1 MVVMGNEVDVEI
13 VDVEVVVEVV
23 NVRWRKSSTQLTMNT
38 SGRSA
43 ARLGWKTTRCESWE
57 QSHG

>member
-1 MVVMGNEVDVEI
+1 MQTVVMGNEVDVEI

-23 NVRWRKSSTQLTMNT
+23 NERWRKSSTQLTMNT

-43 ARLGWKTTRCESWE
+43 A
-57 QSHG
+57 